1 MDIKT
6 GLTKIQFEEVE
17 GYMQK
22 GKERIERK
30 FARGQDPASERPM
43 L

>member
-1 MDIKT
+1 MDVKT
-6 GLTKIQFEEVE
+6 GLTQIRFEEVE

-30 FARGQDPASERPM
+30 FAKGLDPASERPM